1 MTSSSWQEWTARL
14 RAYVGWLNSQLRKEE
29 GGVRK
34 VSDLRN
40 DLRDGVILAH
50 LVASLGNDIVPGINT
65 NPRTEAQAKEN
76 VDRLF
81 RFLIRKGVPIHSLT
95 PKEICDG
102 DLKAIMRLVHAVASH
117 YKPDTVLNPP
127 RPIQRKEE
135 TKSVRKSCKVSPLQ
149 NPSNLTPQRL
159 NSKSEPSSLNA
170 GFLMSESFIEQLL
183 RDVKEAKKQLIILQ
197 ERMRSER
204 KTCTD
209 PPNENLQDENVKLK
223 KIIEEKEQEIS
234 KLKLLMSAQTK
245 NFKYPYSV
253 PHRIQREELQVVAEA
268 LGSLRRCFPAND
280 PRQHTIDTVDQSLAA
295 LLERINALEMTSP
308 TTLAPST
315 VIRRSPT
322 ERETSPHLLRK
333 PQGETSNGQQTSDS
347 SCTKVV
353 YYMDKSL
360 TPFRC
365 TLNKRGS
372 NIAGFQTSV

>member
-135 TKSVRKSCKVSPLQ
+135 TRSVRKSCKVSPLQ

-183 RDVKEAKKQLIILQ
+183 LDIREAKQQLILLQ
-197 ERMRSER
+197 ETTQGLGIGKISQVGRGDRGSHGTSWKNKLKWRSMRSER

-234 KLKLLMSAQTK
+234 KLKVRCMKTYLKKMNILHSLEFLHSL
-245 NFKYPYSV
+245 NFPKLTGIYGGNFQPMV
-253 PHRIQREELQVVAEA
+253 RVLEVCIINIQYWEVKEEQNV
-268 LGSLRRCFPAND
+268 
-280 PRQHTIDTVDQSLAA
+280 
-295 LLERINALEMTSP
+295 SP
-308 TTLAPST
+308 SFKIT
-315 VIRRSPT
+315 
-322 ERETSPHLLRK
+322 
-333 PQGETSNGQQTSDS
+333 
-347 SCTKVV
+347 
-353 YYMDKSL
+353 
-360 TPFRC
+360 F
-365 TLNKRGS
+365 
-372 NIAGFQTSV
+372 